1 MSEQIYYIASLKH
14 THNHSEHITFWGK
27 DWRGYVLAIANDR
40 IGTYPESE
48 FGMTL
53 NDGVDTIAVPID
65 VVHSLLS
72 PAPYYASCGIARPF
86 YDIAGPVVDNT
97 RANWNRLIA
106 AAVPSKG
113 AKPKPTVFRGKRAS
127 FAMPVAAHAQPSNQ
141 SNESDK
147 P

>member
-1 MSEQIYYIASLKH
+1 MSEQVYYIASLKH

-27 DWRGYVLAIANDR
+27 DWRGYVLAITDDR

-48 FGMTL
+48 FGGTL

-65 VVHSLLS
+65 VVQSLLS
-72 PAPYYASCGIARPF
+72 PTPYYASCGVARPF

-106 AAVPSKG
+106 SAVPTNG
-113 AKPKPTVFRGKRAS
+113 GKPKPTVFRGKRAS
-127 FAMPVAAHAQPSNQ
+127 FAMPIAAKPQPDQPAQ
-141 SNESDK
+141 EVDK
-147 P
+147 